1 MLTLRQLLTHEHTG
15 FVFTFIQTKV
25 DLLDEANKDNKDKTT
40 GSDVHVYLGSPK
52 DENPKDENPMDG
64 TPMDGTPMDG
74 TPMDGTPMD
83 EPPKKDP
90 TTVATLADQLPR
102 LVGQSGFRKMLEEFL
117 NSFYEENQLP
127 RDAYLRV
134 QSNEMVI
141 SSITVENGLLT
152 SFQ

>member
-1 MLTLRQLLTHEHTG
+1 
-15 FVFTFIQTKV
+15 VFTFIQTKV
-25 DLLDEANKDNKDKTT
+25 DLLDEANKDNKDETT
-40 GSDVHVYLGSPK
+40 GSDVHIYLGSPK
-52 DENPKDENPMDG
+52 DETPKDE
-64 TPMDGTPMDG
+64 
-74 TPMDGTPMD
+74 TPMD

-127 RDAYLRV
+127 RDAYLHV

>member
-1 MLTLRQLLTHEHTG
+1 MLILRQLLTHEHTG

-25 DLLDEANKDNKDKTT
+25 DLLDEANKANKDETT
-40 GSDVHVYLGSPK
+40 GSDVHIYLGSPK
-52 DENPKDENPMDG
+52 DETPKDK
-64 TPMDGTPMDG
+64 TPMDG

-141 SSITVENGLLT
+141 SSITGDNGLLT